1 MTASM
6 RKMLI
11 TLVGGLFAFMG
22 LVFVLVPGPAFLF
35 LPVGLA
41 ILSLEYPLAKKWL
54 KKCQR
59 WMRKGA
65 EQTDRMLG
73 KLKRRM

>member
-6 RKMLI
+6 RKILI
-11 TLVGGLFAFMG
+11 TFVGGLLAFMG